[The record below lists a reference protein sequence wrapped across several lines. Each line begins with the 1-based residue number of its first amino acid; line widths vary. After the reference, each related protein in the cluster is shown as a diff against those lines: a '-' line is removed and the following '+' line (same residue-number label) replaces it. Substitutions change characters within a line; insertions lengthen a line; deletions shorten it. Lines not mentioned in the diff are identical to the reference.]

1 MRDYITKFEEIL
13 DSSDNIYKGE
23 SDGEDLSKLSDD
35 TIWEKLKD
43 RIYDSSVTVIFI
55 SPEMKE
61 VWKEEK
67 DQWIPWEISYSLKET
82 SRKIKMETLLPV
94 KAMQC

>member
-1 MRDYITKFEEIL
+1 MNGGKVLHLIIFIKE
-13 DSSDNIYKGE
+13 KG
-23 SDGEDLSKLSDD
+23 DGEDLSKLSDD

-67 DQWIPWEISYSLKET
+67 GSMDSMGNFVFI
-82 SRKIKMETLLPV
+82 
-94 KAMQC
+94 